1 MKLRA
6 LILAAAVVVVVAAP
20 PSRTAT
26 LPPGNAAQQW
36 EKIAE
41 DTAVGAG
48 AFQGEAFLYIA
59 YVSAAMDGAVNPG
72 ERRSPRSAGATRAA
86 PIFVTKFPP
95 RIVSRMTLLKSLMR
109 PSPSFST
116 TLPTKPSTTTTSAAL

>member
-6 LILAAAVVVVVAAP
+6 LILAAAVVVVAAP

-59 YVSAAMDGAVNPG
+59 YVSAAMDGTASRYGFN
-72 ERRSPRSAGATRAA
+72 SQSAQLG
-86 PIFVTKFPP
+86 
-95 RIVSRMTLLKSLMR
+95 
-109 PSPSFST
+109 
-116 TLPTKPSTTTTSAAL
+116 